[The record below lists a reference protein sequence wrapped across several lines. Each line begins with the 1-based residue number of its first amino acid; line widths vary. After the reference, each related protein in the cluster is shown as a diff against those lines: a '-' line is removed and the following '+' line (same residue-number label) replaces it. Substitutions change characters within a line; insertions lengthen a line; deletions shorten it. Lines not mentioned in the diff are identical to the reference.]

1 MRRDVLLVESDRL
14 EKSTTAVV
22 KKPDFSTFNFRPE
35 RRHSVAKRRLIL
47 QTSLSSTRE
56 MRGAWRSCNHASHH
70 PALFSMFSSSLWFR
84 LVRIHCEHVRL
95 ALSKSRG
102 VSMEKISSRISAGA
116 IFAAGGDDLLVELHF
131 ESCRP
136 CDMYLFVDLFEIEGI
151 DLVDLRLVCV
161 MEAFVDI

>member
-1 MRRDVLLVESDRL
+1 
-14 EKSTTAVV
+14 
-22 KKPDFSTFNFRPE
+22 
-35 RRHSVAKRRLIL
+35 
-47 QTSLSSTRE
+47 
-56 MRGAWRSCNHASHH
+56 
-70 PALFSMFSSSLWFR
+70 MFSSSLWFR